1 MARFYFDTSSLV
13 KNYHVEVG
21 TVLVQQLLAQTNSE
35 SFISR
40 LAAVEILSGFAAKV
54 RTGVLS
60 STDYGILRRRFL
72 SDVKRR
78 VFRPIRMLDAHYQL
92 AGHLIG
98 KHAMS
103 RQLRTLD
110 AIQLAVALYFHN
122 SFPLDHFVCSDQ
134 RLIDVARLEGLAVIQ
149 PSIEKPTRRYSV
161 SPGCGPSFYCATMT
175 RVIRLPHTDRCDG

>member
-1 MARFYFDTSSLV
+1 MPCSYFDTSSLV

-21 TVLVQQLLAQTNSE
+21 TVLVQQILTQANAE

-40 LAAVEILSGFAAKV
+40 LAAVEILSGFATKV

-72 SDVKRR
+72 SDVKKRT
-78 VFRPIRMLDAHYQL
+78 FRPIRILNVHYKL
-92 AGHLIG
+92 AGDLIS

-110 AIQLAVALYFHN
+110 AIQLAVALHFHI

-134 RLIDVARLEGLAVIQ
+134 RLVDVARLEGLTVVQ
-149 PSIEKPTRRYSV
+149 P
-161 SPGCGPSFYCATMT
+161 
-175 RVIRLPHTDRCDG
+175 